1 MKLVKAFAADKSG
14 AALIEYILIAAGFVL
29 VAAIALDV
37 ITFVTSGLSGSS
49 IANLM
54 GH

>member
-1 MKLVKAFAADKSG
+1 MKLVKAFAASESG
-14 AALIEYILIAAGFVL
+14 AAAIEYVLIAVGIVL
-29 VAAIALDV
+29 VAAAALDV
-37 ITFVTSGLSGSS
+37 ITIVTSGLSGSS

>member
-1 MKLVKAFAADKSG
+1 MKLVKAFAANESG
-14 AALIEYILIAAGFVL
+14 AAPIEYILIAVGIVL
-29 VAAIALDV
+29 VAATALDV